1 MQRLLPCSESA
12 CPRRTRLQSVWRHL
26 RLEHHLEAYRSFP
39 HGKFALQVAHI
50 CCTFE
55 IVPFEAGYASKAR
68 GYKAWTCASATCPG
82 ARTATVSMTH
92 RTCAGSANHVPIE
105 LHQRL
110 DYTLRWKE
118 AFCSFPVRFSQ
129 VGVRR
134 LQPSVRG
141 ELRAQALSGS
151 PSRRNR
157 VATTLGPEKRRQ

>member
-1 MQRLLPCSESA
+1 MQRLLPCSESV

-39 HGKFALQVAHI
+39 HGKI
-50 CCTFE
+50 CTSSRPHMLHFRNRS
-55 IVPFEAGYASKAR
+55 IRSRIRYKAR

-134 LQPSVRG
+134 PQPSVLG